1 MAKTDCSLQQPQSAR
16 DDDNRPRLKYL
27 DFVVVA
33 TLHMLMLIASIYGF
47 AKERSGRLKPGIKV
61 VEDSVRTVIGPLY
74 AKSYDFPIHV
84 LKFADRKVDE
94 SVHKVQKCMPSS
106 LRSASFKAFNHARRA
121 PVAARCVMA
130 DVQKS
135 GMVETA
141 SGLARSV
148 YAKYEPVAKDFYTKY
163 EPMTEEYA
171 LYVWRL
177 LNQYALFQ
185 RAALAAG
192 PLAGYCSEMYNQ
204 KVEVAA
210 KSGYKVAA
218 HLPIIPIDKIAE
230 ALRTDNMTPVVIDGG
245 RVEEDITA

>member
-1 MAKTDCSLQQPQSAR
+1 MAITDCSLQQPKSAR
-16 DDDNRPRLKYL
+16 GDESRPRLKYL

-33 TLHMLMLIASIYGF
+33 TLHVMMLIASIYCF
-47 AKERSGRLKPGIKV
+47 AKERSGRLKPTINV
-61 VEDSVRTVIGPLY
+61 VEHSVRTLFAPLY
-74 AKSYDFPIHV
+74 AKSHHLPIQ
-84 LKFADRKVDE
+84 LLNFADRKVDE
-94 SVHKVQKCMPSS
+94 SVQRVKKCVPSS
-106 LRSASFKAFNHARRA
+106 LRRASFKAFNQARRA

-130 DVQKS
+130 DVQKT

-141 SGLARSV
+141 SGLAKSV
-148 YAKYEPVAKDFYTKY
+148 YAKYEPVAKDLYTKY
-163 EPMTEEYA
+163 EPVTEEYA

-218 HLPIIPIDKIAE
+218 HLPVIPVEKIAE
-230 ALRTDNMTPVVIDGG
+230 ALRTENMKPVVIDGG
-245 RVEEDITA
+245 RGEEDTTT

>member
-1 MAKTDCSLQQPQSAR
+1 MMAYVNVFWRDQIIFIQKEWINQSGWI
-16 DDDNRPRLKYL
+16 
-27 DFVVVA
+27 
-33 TLHMLMLIASIYGF
+33 MQ
-47 AKERSGRLKPGIKV
+47 
-61 VEDSVRTVIGPLY
+61 
-74 AKSYDFPIHV
+74 
-84 LKFADRKVDE
+84 VDE

-106 LRSASFKAFNHARRA
+106 LRSASFKAYNHARRA

-141 SGLARSV
+141 SGLAKSV

-204 KVEVAA
+204 RVEVAA

-245 RVEEDITA
+245 RVEEEITA